1 MKRRVVGVWVCWWR
15 GGCVGVAQGDGTYFI
30 LLASSRYDPNVLSPP
45 AFFVPKMTLHQT
57 QPAGPM
63 HSMN

>member
-1 MKRRVVGVWVCWWR
+1 MCVG
-15 GGCVGVAQGDGTYFI
+15 GGEGVGVAQGDGTYFI
-30 LLASSRYDPNVLSPP
+30 LLASSRHDPNVLSPP
-45 AFFVPKMTLHQT
+45 ALFVPKMTLHQT